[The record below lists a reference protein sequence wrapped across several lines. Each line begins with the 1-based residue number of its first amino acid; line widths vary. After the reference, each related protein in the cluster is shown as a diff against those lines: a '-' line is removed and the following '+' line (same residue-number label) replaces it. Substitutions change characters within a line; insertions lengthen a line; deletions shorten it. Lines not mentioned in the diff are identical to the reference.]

1 MDTDIKS
8 LSTIILAAG
17 KGTRMKSD
25 LAKVLHRINGRP
37 MLAYSV
43 DLASRMGSQ
52 KTVVVI
58 GHQAAL
64 IRETFSGHPLIFVEQ
79 HEQLGTG
86 HAVLQAKEAFRGY
99 QGTIL
104 ILCGDV
110 PLLRKS
116 TISAL
121 YDGHLEKKSAV
132 TVMTTILQD
141 PGNYGRVVTGA
152 DGQVM
157 KIVEQRDATE
167 EEKKIR
173 EINTGIYCA
182 DSSFL
187 FDAVGRIR
195 NDNAQHEYYLTDI
208 IEIARL
214 GGLRAGSYI
223 ASDPLEVMGINT
235 TQELDTAARCMAS
248 R

>member
-1 MDTDIKS
+1 MNTDTRS

-25 LAKVLHRINGRP
+25 LAKVLHEINGRP
-37 MLAYSV
+37 MLSYSV
-43 DLASRMGSQ
+43 DMASRLGSE

-64 IRETFSGHPLIFVEQ
+64 IREAFSGRPLIFVEQ
-79 HEQLGTG
+79 REQLGTG
-86 HAVLQAKEAFRGY
+86 HAVLQAKEAFRDY
-99 QGTIL
+99 RGTIL

-110 PLLRKS
+110 PLLRKE
-116 TISAL
+116 TITAL
-121 YDGHLEKKSAV
+121 HDRHLEQKSAV
-132 TVMTTILQD
+132 TVMTVILQD
-141 PGNYGRVVTGA
+141 PGNYGRVVTGT

-167 EEKKIR
+167 EEKRIR

-195 NDNAQHEYYLTDI
+195 NENAQREYYLTDI

-223 ASDPLEVMGINT
+223 AADPVEVMGINT
-235 TQELDTAARCMAS
+235 PQELETAARCMLS

>member
-17 KGTRMKSD
+17 KGTRMKSE
-25 LAKVLHRINGRP
+25 LAKVLHLINGRP

-43 DLASRMGSQ
+43 DLASELGSE
-52 KTVVVI
+52 KIVAVI
-58 GHQAAL
+58 GHQASL
-64 IRETFSGHPLIFVEQ
+64 IREAFSNHRLIFVEQ

-86 HAVLQAKEAFRGY
+86 HAVLQAKDVFRDY
-99 QGTIL
+99 RGTIL

-110 PLLRKS
+110 PLLKKS
-116 TISAL
+116 TVKTL
-121 YDGHLEKKSAV
+121 YDRHLETKSAV
-132 TVMTTILQD
+132 TVMTIVLEN
-141 PGNYGRVVTGA
+141 PGNYGRVVTGN
-152 DGQVM
+152 DGEVV

-182 DSSFL
+182 DCSFL
-187 FDAVGRIR
+187 FDAVSKIR

-214 GGLRAGSYI
+214 SGLRAGSYI
-223 ASDPLEVMGINT
+223 AADPVEVMGINT
-235 TQELDTAARCMAS
+235 PQELELAALSMKPR
-248 R
+248 